1 MCLIVDAN
9 IIHKVF
15 PSPSADH
22 RPVQQALTGL
32 KAMMVYGG
40 QLRREYLQI
49 RWFRTFLRRLDQTG
63 AAKVFPDDEVDART
77 EAIRRAG
84 GYRSDDP
91 HILALAIVTNV
102 RLLCSEDQD
111 LSTDFTNREIIRD
124 PRGSVYRRAEH
135 AHLLRKHCRQL
146 TR

>member
-1 MCLIVDAN
+1 MCLILDAN

-22 RPVQQALTGL
+22 QPVQEALTSL
-32 KAMMVYGG
+32 RVTMVYGG

-49 RWFRTFLRRLDQTG
+49 RWFRAFLRRLDQTG
-63 AAKVFPDDEVDART
+63 AAKIFPDDEVDAQT
-77 EAIRRAG
+77 EAIRLAG
-84 GYRSDDP
+84 GYLSDDP

-102 RLLCSEDQD
+102 RLLCSEDHN
-111 LSTDFTNREIIRD
+111 LSTDFTNGDIIRD

-135 AHLLRKHCRQL
+135 AHLLRRHCCEQPR
-146 TR
+146 